1 MPINDRIPWT
11 SNGSSVTT
19 VSENGEPM
27 TLELSGR
34 VDDKLIT
41 NLSDDEQKLVLDWI
55 HASFMPIKTVN
66 KKHTSYGLKHLL
78 QHETGLYLTNN
89 QFKHAMLLSGYYPEK
104 PGDRNWR
111 FRISEKSPALKR
123 TRDDDDRIKAV
134 GWRNFAEMRR
144 QSGTHD

>member
-1 MPINDRIPWT
+1 MSINDRIPWT
-11 SNGSSVTT
+11 YGSSATA

-27 TLELSGR
+27 TLESGGH

-41 NLSDDEQKLVLDWI
+41 NLSDDAQKLVLDWI
-55 HASFMPIKTVN
+55 RVSFIPIKTVN

-78 QHETGLYLTNN
+78 EHETGLYLTNN

-104 PGDRNWR
+104 AGDLNWR

-123 TRDDDDRIKAV
+123 TRDDADQIKAV
-134 GWRNFAEMRR
+134 GWRNFAEAVM
-144 QSGTHD
+144 QKDGKND

>member
-1 MPINDRIPWT
+1 MLINGKIPWT
-11 SNGSSVTT
+11 PNGSSVTT

-27 TLELSGR
+27 TLESEGH

-55 HASFMPIKTVN
+55 RVSFMPIKTVN
-66 KKHTSYGLKHLL
+66 KRHTSYGLKHLL

-104 PGDRNWR
+104 AGDLNWC

-123 TRDDDDRIKAV
+123 TRDDEDQIKAV
-134 GWRNFAEMRR
+134 GWRNYREI
-144 QSGTHD
+144 SI